1 MKIGIIVPFSWS
13 YWGGVVE
20 HAEHQADALH
30 RRGHDV
36 RIVMGHDPPGK
47 FTRFLHPRSGRH
59 GDLPPNVIPIGR
71 SVVVPAN
78 GSLPNIVLSPRSIGR
93 IRETLAEER
102 FDLVHLHEPMTPA
115 VCVATLA
122 TAQCPIVAT
131 WHAHGD
137 LGWLRFG
144 VHFWG
149 FLIDRIDMRIAVSPM
164 AAESASRWL
173 PGDYRVIPNGVLTPP
188 EADPRNRDD
197 HVVFIGRHDPRKG
210 LATLL
215 KAWPEV
221 HRATGARLRLIGTDP
236 LQYRLL
242 HSRLRVDDT
251 GIDVLGIVTNDVRTR
266 ELLRAKVSVTPALGG
281 ESFGLVLAEAF
292 ACATPAVA
300 SDIPGYAAV
309 ATSETATLVPPSD
322 PQALAAALVDML
334 SDEERR
340 VAMGRAARAHA
351 LANYGWDDIAR
362 RLEEAYEE
370 VAACDVGST
379 EPLKSEARA

>member
-1 MKIGIIVPFSWS
+1 MKIGIVVPFSWS

-20 HAEHQADALH
+20 HAEHQAAALR

-36 RIVMGHDPPGK
+36 KILMGHDPPGN

-59 GDLPPNVIPIGR
+59 GQLPDDVIPVGR
-71 SVVVPAN
+71 SIVVPAN
-78 GSLPNIVLSPRSIGR
+78 GSLPNIVLSPRSVGR
-93 IRETLAEER
+93 IRRVLAEER
-102 FDLVHLHEPMTPA
+102 FDVVHLHEPMTPA

-131 WHAHGD
+131 WHAQGD
-137 LGWLRFG
+137 LGWLRYG
-144 VHFWG
+144 IHFWG
-149 FLIDRIDMRIAVSPM
+149 FLMDRIDARIAVSPM

-173 PGDYRVIPNGVLTPP
+173 PGDYRVIPNGVLIPD
-188 EADPRNRDD
+188 EVDPANRENN
-197 HVVFIGRHDPRKG
+197 VVFIGRHDPRKG

-215 KAWPEV
+215 RAWPKV
-221 HRATGARLRLIGTDP
+221 HGATGARLRLIGTDP

-242 HSRLRVDDT
+242 HTRLRVDDA
-251 GIDVLGIVTNDVRTR
+251 GIDVLGIVTNEVRTE
-266 ELLRAKVSVTPALGG
+266 ELMRARVSVTPALGG

-309 ATSETATLVPPSD
+309 ATPEAAVLVPPSD
-322 PQALAAALVDML
+322 PDALAAAIVDVL

-340 VAMGRAARAHA
+340 VAMGRAAREHA
-351 LANYGWDDIAR
+351 LANYAWDDIAHA
-362 RLEEAYEE
+362 LEETYDE
-370 VAACDVGST
+370 VAA
-379 EPLKSEARA
+379 

>member
-20 HAEHQADALH
+20 HAEHQADALR
-30 RRGHDV
+30 RRGHEV
-36 RIVMGHDPPGK
+36 KLVMGHDPPGR

-59 GDLPPNVIPIGR
+59 DNLPPDVIPIGR

-78 GSLPNIVLSPRSIGR
+78 GSLPNIVLSPGSIGR
-93 IRETLAEER
+93 VRATLETER
-102 FDLVHLHEPMTPA
+102 FDVVHLHEPMTPA
-115 VCVATLA
+115 VCVAALA
-122 TAQCPIVAT
+122 TARCPIVGT
-131 WHAHGD
+131 WHAHGN
-137 LGWLRFG
+137 LRWLRAA

-149 FLIDRIDMRIAVSPM
+149 FLIDRIDLRIAVSPM

-173 PGDYRVIPNGVLTPP
+173 PGEYRVIPNGVLIPAR
-188 EADPRNRDD
+188 ADPRNRDN

-215 KAWPEV
+215 RAWPEV
-221 HRATGARLRLIGTDP
+221 HHATGARLRLIGTDP

-242 HSRLRVDDT
+242 HTRLRVDDA
-251 GIDVLGIVTNDVRTR
+251 GIDVLGIVTNDVRTE
-266 ELLRAKVSVTPALGG
+266 ELLRAKLSVTPALGG

-309 ATSETATLVPPSD
+309 ATPEAARLVPPSD
-322 PQALAAALVDML
+322 PGALAAAILEVF
-334 SDEERR
+334 SDEQRR
-340 VAMGRAARAHA
+340 VEMGRAARTHA
-351 LANYGWDDIAR
+351 LANFAWDDIAG
-362 RLEEAYEE
+362 RLESAYEE
-370 VAACDVGST
+370 VAA
-379 EPLKSEARA
+379 